1 MSTEQKKEFS
11 QKLGQRI
18 KALRESFGF
27 SQEDLAD
34 RVGLHRVALTQ
45 IENAR
50 REVSAQELVALS
62 DAFNLST
69 DVMLDLRK
77 EIEVILKGKETPK
90 KSESQN
96 MRISVPQSKIDKFK
110 EVLLYILNQ
119 VGSKP
124 NVGETVLY
132 KLLYFID
139 FNFYEKYEDQLI
151 GATYIK
157 NKFGPTPVE
166 FAKIVKKMADAG
178 EITVVKASRAGFDQ
192 RKYLP
197 NREPDLS
204 TLKAHEIKLIDEVIE
219 RLSSMGARQI
229 SEYSHGDIPWIT
241 TEEQMPI
248 EYESV
253 FYRTPQ
259 YSVRDY
265 GDAEGN
271 I

>member
-1 MSTEQKKEFS
+1 MGKEKKSDFQKG
-11 QKLGQRI
+11 LGLRI
-18 KALRESFGF
+18 KALREARGL
-27 SQEDLAD
+27 SQEELAD
-34 RVGLHRVALTQ
+34 EVGLHRVALTQ
-45 IENAR
+45 IENAQ

-62 DAFNLST
+62 EAFGVSADIL
-69 DVMLDLRK
+69 LDLRK
-77 EIEVILKGKETPK
+77 EVEVILKEKQAAK
-90 KSESQN
+90 KTEPQEI
-96 MRISVPQSKIDKFK
+96 RISVPQSKIDKFK

-124 NVGETVLY
+124 NVGETVIY

-139 FNFYEKYEDQLI
+139 FDFYEKYEDQLI

-157 NKFGPTPVE
+157 NKFGPTPIE
-166 FAKIVKKMADAG
+166 FAKIVTKMVEAG
-178 EITVVKASRAGFDQ
+178 EITAVKALRSGFDQ

-204 TLKAHEIKLIDEVIE
+204 KLKANEIKLIDEVIE
-219 RLSSMGARQI
+219 RLANMGARQI
-229 SEYSHGDIPWIT
+229 SEYSHGDILWIT
-241 TEEQMPI
+241 TEEQQPI